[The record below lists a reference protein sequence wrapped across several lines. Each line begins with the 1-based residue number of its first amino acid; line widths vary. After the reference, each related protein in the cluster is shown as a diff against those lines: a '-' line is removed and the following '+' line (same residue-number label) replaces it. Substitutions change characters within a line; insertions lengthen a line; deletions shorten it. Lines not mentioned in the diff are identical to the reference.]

1 MRNLA
6 LIIIAAIAILS
17 TVVYASS
24 VSVAT
29 PTYQAQ
35 SGVYYQVTGNIGAQG
50 LGFTVA
56 QSAST
61 ALAQPC
67 TWLSSGGGVCT
78 TAVTPGDWVYTVKIT
93 LENGVTSGAT
103 YTVTVSWDTG
113 SGYVPMGSL
122 TFTVPSTVTAGQ
134 SMNFVFDT
142 GSTIFNAPVGIVIT
156 VA

>member
-29 PTYQAQ
+29 STYQAQ

-61 ALAQPC
+61 ASAQPC
-67 TWLSSGGGVCT
+67 MWSSGGVCT
-78 TAVTPGDWVYTVKIT
+78 TAVTAGDWVYTVMIT
-93 LENGVTSGAT
+93 LENGVTPGDT

-113 SGYVPMGSL
+113 SGYVQMGSL
-122 TFTVPSTVTAGQ
+122 TFTAPSTVTAGQ
-134 SMNFVFDT
+134 TMNFVFDT
-142 GSTIFNAPVGIVIT
+142 GSTSFNAPVGIVIT

>member
-29 PTYQAQ
+29 STYQAQ

-67 TWLSSGGGVCT
+67 MWSSGGVCT
-78 TAVTPGDWVYTVKIT
+78 TAVTAGDWVYTVKIT
-93 LENGVTSGAT
+93 LENGVTPGET

-113 SGYVPMGSL
+113 SGYVQMGSL
-122 TFTVPSTVTAGQ
+122 TFTAPLTITAGQ
-134 SMNFVFDT
+134 TMNFVFDT
-142 GSTIFNAPVGIVIT
+142 GSTSFNAPVGIVIT

>member
-29 PTYQAQ
+29 STYQAQ
-35 SGVYYQVTGNIGAQG
+35 NGVYYQVTGNIGAQG

-61 ALAQPC
+61 ASAQPC
-67 TWLSSGGGVCT
+67 TWSSGGVCT
-78 TAVTPGDWVYTVKIT
+78 TAVTAGDWVYTVNIT
-93 LENGVTSGAT
+93 LENGVTPGAT
-103 YTVTVSWDTG
+103 YKVTVSWDTG
-113 SGYVPMGSL
+113 SGYVQMGSL
-122 TFTVPSTVTAGQ
+122 TFTAPSTVTAGQ
-134 SMNFVFDT
+134 TMNFVFDT
-142 GSTIFNAPVGIVIT
+142 GFTSFNAPVGIVIT

>member
-61 ALAQPC
+61 ASVQPC
-67 TWLSSGGGVCT
+67 KWSSGRVCT
-78 TAVTPGDWVYTVKIT
+78 TAVTPGDWVYTVNIT

-113 SGYVPMGSL
+113 SGYVQMGSL

-142 GSTIFNAPVGIVIT
+142 GHTSFNATVGIVIT

>member
-29 PTYQAQ
+29 STYQAQ

-67 TWLSSGGGVCT
+67 MWSSGGVCT
-78 TAVTPGDWVYTVKIT
+78 TAVTAGDWVYTVKIT
-93 LENGVTSGAT
+93 LENGVTPGET

-113 SGYVPMGSL
+113 SGYVQMGSL
-122 TFTVPSTVTAGQ
+122 TFTAPLTVTAGQ
-134 SMNFVFDT
+134 TMNFVFDT
-142 GSTIFNAPVGIVIT
+142 GSTSFNAPVGIVIT

>member
-17 TVVYASS
+17 TAVYASS

-29 PTYQAQ
+29 STYQAQ

-61 ALAQPC
+61 ASAQPC
-67 TWLSSGGGVCT
+67 MWSSGGVCT

-93 LENGVTSGAT
+93 LENGVTPGAT

-122 TFTVPSTVTAGQ
+122 TFTAPSTVTAGQ
-134 SMNFVFDT
+134 TMNFVFDT
-142 GSTIFNAPVGIVIT
+142 DSTSFNAPVGIVIT

>member
-29 PTYQAQ
+29 STYQAQ

-67 TWLSSGGGVCT
+67 MWSSGGVCT
-78 TAVTPGDWVYTVKIT
+78 TAVTAGDWVYTVKIT
-93 LENGVTSGAT
+93 LENGVTPGET

-113 SGYVPMGSL
+113 SGYVQMGSL
-122 TFTVPSTVTAGQ
+122 TFTAPSTVTAGQ
-134 SMNFVFDT
+134 TMDFVFDT
-142 GSTIFNAPVGIVIT
+142 GSTSFNAPVGIVIT

>member
-24 VSVAT
+24 VSVASSI
-29 PTYQAQ
+29 YQAQ
-35 SGVYYQVTGNIGAQG
+35 SGVYYQVTGNIVAQG

-56 QSAST
+56 QSTST
-61 ALAQPC
+61 ASAQPC
-67 TWLSSGGGVCT
+67 MWSSSGVCT
-78 TAVTPGDWVYTVKIT
+78 TAVTAGDWVYTVKIT
-93 LENGVTSGAT
+93 LENGVTPGAT

-113 SGYVPMGSL
+113 SGYVQMGSL
-122 TFTVPSTVTAGQ
+122 TFTAPSTVTAGQ
-134 SMNFVFDT
+134 TMDFVFDT
-142 GSTIFNAPVGIVIT
+142 GSISFNAPVGIVIT